1 MQNAI
6 RITNGGTGRIDHQ
19 SRRPLVHRTGYDG
32 PGKKKTAATGGRNA
46 FLTSRFLPIAADYLV
61 EDETGGACVNL
72 TTSENFDYLYRSAL
86 RYADL
91 MNVRLPFRA
100 RKGLAFRIYHCM

>member
-19 SRRPLVHRTGYDG
+19 GRRPLVHRTGYDG

-46 FLTSRFLPIAADYLV
+46 FLTGRFLPIAADYLV

-72 TTSENFDYLYRSAL
+72 PRPKTLT
-86 RYADL
+86 
-91 MNVRLPFRA
+91 
-100 RKGLAFRIYHCM
+100 IYTGPPCDMPIS

>member
-19 SRRPLVHRTGYDG
+19 GRRPLVHRTGYDG

-46 FLTSRFLPIAADYLV
+46 FLT
-61 EDETGGACVNL
+61 G
-72 TTSENFDYLYRSAL
+72 
-86 RYADL
+86 
-91 MNVRLPFRA
+91 
-100 RKGLAFRIYHCM
+100 